1 ITSPPHQH
9 SAETTPAL
17 RGPTRSTHPPM
28 TAAAEPRKTKN
39 SVYVHPNMEIF
50 QSQEVAVISARSAM
64 SLGQAT
70 EVVMPTALD
79 SGSQNTENP
88 YAMPMHRWIASA
100 AGGTSQRLNAGP
112 AMIRSLVRNPA
123 DDTNGTDDIGETP
136 CLKLHPR
143 RGAAVQCTAKS
154 LGSED

>member
-1 ITSPPHQH
+1 
-9 SAETTPAL
+9 
-17 RGPTRSTHPPM
+17 
-28 TAAAEPRKTKN
+28 
-39 SVYVHPNMEIF
+39 
-50 QSQEVAVISARSAM
+50 
-64 SLGQAT
+64 QAT

-112 AMIRSLVRNPA
+112 AMIRSLVRNPV

-136 CLKLHPR
+136 CLIAPSTGCCGAVYGQKSRER
-143 RGAAVQCTAKS
+143 RLKSDEVAEKTAKM
-154 LGSED
+154 